1 MEFILVI
8 LALLIVVVII
18 FNFGKKSKNI
28 EEVNQEDKKVE
39 EIKSTNNKETK
50 NEEVKEEEND
60 EEVKFQDLLDKI
72 DEGWSMLYKAKK
84 VELVES
90 IDEDKYGIKIPK
102 GQVMRAQLE
111 SPIQLARYKKVTE
124 RVGYSGPRAKIKIAK
139 GLSYNFGTSRI
150 KVSEKEQLN
159 IVAKGNLY
167 ITNKSIIHNGDTKVS
182 KIPLNKIID
191 LGVEGDYLFIKKDTG
206 APFVLATNKA
216 LATLLNDL
224 INHLIDEL

>member
-8 LALLIVVVII
+8 LALLIVVVIVV
-18 FNFGKKSKNI
+18 NLGKKSKETESVN
-28 EEVNQEDKKVE
+28 EEVSKVE
-39 EIKSTNNKETK
+39 EVKSTKTEVK
-50 NEEVKEEEND
+50 NEVKESNE

-72 DEGWSMLYKAKK
+72 DEGWSMLYKAKR

-90 IDEDKYGIKIPK
+90 IDEEKYGIKIPK

-124 RVGYSGPRAKIKIAK
+124 RVGYAGPRAKIKIAK
-139 GLSYNFGTSRI
+139 GLSYNFGTSRV
-150 KVSEKEQLN
+150 KVKEQDKLN

-206 APFVLATNKA
+206 APFVLTTNKA

>member
-8 LALLIVVVII
+8 LALLIVVVIVV
-18 FNFGKKSKNI
+18 NLGKKSKETESVN
-28 EEVNQEDKKVE
+28 EEVNKVE
-39 EIKSTNNKETK
+39 EVKSTKTEVK
-50 NEEVKEEEND
+50 NEVKESNE
-60 EEVKFQDLLDKI
+60 EEVQFQDLLDKI
-72 DEGWSMLYKAKK
+72 DEGWSMLYKAKR

-90 IDEDKYGIKIPK
+90 IDEEKYGIKIPK

-124 RVGYSGPRAKIKIAK
+124 RVGYAGPRAKIKIAK
-139 GLSYNFGTSRI
+139 GLSYNFGTSRV
-150 KVSEKEQLN
+150 KVKEQDKLN

>member
-8 LALLIVVVII
+8 LALLIVVVIVV
-18 FNFGKKSKNI
+18 NLGKKSKETESVN
-28 EEVNQEDKKVE
+28 EEVSKVE
-39 EIKSTNNKETK
+39 EVKSTKTEVK
-50 NEEVKEEEND
+50 NEVKESNE
-60 EEVKFQDLLDKI
+60 EEVQFQDLLDKI
-72 DEGWSMLYKAKK
+72 DEGWSMLYKAKR

-90 IDEDKYGIKIPK
+90 IDEEKYGIKIPK

-124 RVGYSGPRAKIKIAK
+124 RVGYAGPRAKIKIAK
-139 GLSYNFGTSRI
+139 GLSYNFGTSRV
-150 KVSEKEQLN
+150 KVKEQDKLN

-206 APFVLATNKA
+206 APFVLTTNKA

>member
-8 LALLIVVVII
+8 LALLIVLVIVV
-18 FNFGKKSKNI
+18 NLGKKSKGND
-28 EEVNQEDKKVE
+28 ESVNKVE
-39 EIKSTNNKETK
+39 EVKSTKK
-50 NEEVKEEEND
+50 EEVKNEVKESNE

-72 DEGWSMLYKAKK
+72 DEGWSMLYKAKR

-124 RVGYSGPRAKIKIAK
+124 RVGYAGPRAKIKIAK
-139 GLSYNFGTSRI
+139 GLSYNFGTSRV
-150 KVSEKEQLN
+150 KVKEQDKLN

-167 ITNKSIIHNGDTKVS
+167 ITNKTIIHNGDTKVS

>member
-8 LALLIVVVII
+8 LALLIVVVIVV
-18 FNFGKKSKNI
+18 NLGKKSKETESVN
-28 EEVNQEDKKVE
+28 EEVNKVDE
-39 EIKSTNNKETK
+39 VKSTKTK
-50 NEEVKEEEND
+50 VKNEVKESNE
-60 EEVKFQDLLDKI
+60 EEVQFQDLLDKI
-72 DEGWSMLYKAKK
+72 DEGWSMLYKAKR

-90 IDEDKYGIKIPK
+90 IDEEKYGIKIPK

-124 RVGYSGPRAKIKIAK
+124 RVGYAGPRAKIKIAK
-139 GLSYNFGTSRI
+139 GLSYNFGTSRV
-150 KVSEKEQLN
+150 KVKEQDKLN

>member
-1 MEFILVI
+1 MEFVLIILAILIVLVI
-8 LALLIVVVII
+8 VV
-18 FNFGKKSKNI
+18 NLGKKSNDNDEKINKVDKV
-28 EEVNQEDKKVE
+28 ESTDKKE
-39 EIKSTNNKETK
+39 EKDQESNQ
-50 NEEVKEEEND
+50 

-72 DEGWSMLYKAKK
+72 DEGWSMLYKAKR

-90 IDEDKYGIKIPK
+90 IDEEDYGIKIPK

-111 SPIQLARYKKVTE
+111 SPIQLARYKKVAQ
-124 RVGYSGPRAKIKIAK
+124 RVGYAGPRAKIKIAK
-139 GLSYNFGTSRI
+139 GLSYNFGTSRV
-150 KVSEKEQLN
+150 KVKEQDKLN

-167 ITNKSIIHNGDTKVS
+167 ITNKNIIHNGDTKVS

-191 LGVEGDYLFIKKDTG
+191 LCVEGDYLFIKKDTG